1 MTLCLLHV
9 NNMLLNI
16 KFAQKMYYILFCRM
30 KNSIV
35 AMLMMMLPAA
45 LTAQTD
51 DETAATI
58 NALKLDEAY
67 VSADANDDD
76 GQVAYDCAMIELD
89 EKVCALRRQHGL
101 PPVDVA
107 DLSPYISR
115 IDYRRAGRYAVFVYM
130 EKEKALDIS
139 APQTQSP
146 TPQPQTATPEQ
157 PAETAQDPQP
167 ETPAAQQP
175 RLYDEANT
183 MMLMAGDGNEAYH
196 MLSKCK
202 QEGMIADFGIAK
214 KESDIPQDA
223 FMLLVSGNDRTV
235 SALIS
240 PQKVNLRTG
249 AADDIH
255 NYKDH
260 AVVWYK

>member
-1 MTLCLLHV
+1 MTPCLLHV

-16 KFAQKMYYILFCRM
+16 KFAEKMYYMLFCRM

-45 LTAQTD
+45 VTAQTD

-58 NALKLDEAY
+58 NAVKLDEAY

-107 DLSPYISR
+107 DLSPYTSR

-130 EKEKALDIS
+130 EK
-139 APQTQSP
+139 
-146 TPQPQTATPEQ
+146 
-157 PAETAQDPQP
+157 
-167 ETPAAQQP
+167 
-175 RLYDEANT
+175 
-183 MMLMAGDGNEAYH
+183 
-196 MLSKCK
+196 
-202 QEGMIADFGIAK
+202 AK
-214 KESDIPQDA
+214 P
-223 FMLLVSGNDRTV
+223 
-235 SALIS
+235 
-240 PQKVNLRTG
+240 
-249 AADDIH
+249 
-255 NYKDH
+255 
-260 AVVWYK
+260 